1 MTTIAYTDV
10 NLTDTDKKE
19 YERQRSA
26 YFKGTIAVSVIL
38 GTFALGLFL
47 LAVFSEKGRSILAND
62 MRPFTVTFIA
72 GTIIL
77 VSLLVIQIVTFK
89 PTPLSKK
96 TYDPM
101 SCPDYWKLQALT
113 DADQTTANIP
123 QDLRYL
129 TKYKCVNDGTGA
141 VPKSGGSAYTGASGA
156 KARTWPNATNAG
168 MATVCPKNASGALTE
183 MCTSS
188 TSKAASKTL
197 RDLAIRISASNT
209 LGAGA
214 TLDANIA
221 CNEVYPSL
229 LADADAKNFPDNPN
243 RVRCQYAKICGI
255 PWSSACPMPLDAD
268 V

>member
-113 DADQTTANIP
+113 DAEQKAMPEEI
-123 QDLRYL
+123 RYL
-129 TKYKCVNDGTGA
+129 TKYKCVNNAGGA
-141 VPKSGGSAYTGASGA
+141 VPVSSGSSYVSGTRTNRVAGANYFGTSD
-156 KARTWPNATNAG
+156 
-168 MATVCPKNASGALTE
+168 VCPKDAAGAYIAPCDNA
-183 MCTSS
+183 S
-188 TSKAASKTL
+188 TSKSASKTL
-197 RDLAIRISASNT
+197 RALASKIYGSTYETKVN
-209 LGAGA
+209 GAVV
-214 TLDANIA
+214 DARVK

-243 RVRCQYAKICGI
+243 RVRCQYARICGI